1 MYEQRNGS
9 QSRKSLAVVLGGGSN
24 LEREGLKA
32 LLSGRGNVRV
42 TGHAPSL
49 EETLSLA
56 QRTGTD
62 TILLIDPADCLD
74 ALGREG
80 SPRIQPGFKVLAIVG
95 PADVPYLRRL
105 LLAGISGLVAKD
117 CHIAELVEALR
128 TVSEGRV
135 VIDAVFVEGLLRP
148 SQENASSTLTPSDGW
163 DRLTP
168 REKQILSLLRDGF
181 SNKEI
186 ARRLYLSV
194 RTVEMHLY
202 NSYSKLNVRSRLEA
216 AFKA

>member
-1 MYEQRNGS
+1 MNEQRNGS
-9 QSRKSLAVVLGGGSN
+9 QARKPLSIVLGGGSN
-24 LEREGLKA
+24 LEREGFKA
-32 LLSGRGNVRV
+32 LLSSRGNVRV
-42 TGHAPSL
+42 AGHAQSL

-56 QRTGTD
+56 HRAGTD

-74 ALGREG
+74 ALGSEG
-80 SPRIQPGFKVLAIVG
+80 CPRIQPGFKVLAIVG
-95 PADVPYLRRL
+95 PTDGPLLRRL
-105 LLAGISGLVAKD
+105 LLGGISGLVTKD
-117 CHIAELVEALR
+117 CHIANLLEALR

-135 VIDAVFVEGLLRP
+135 VIDAILVEGLLRSSP
-148 SQENASSTLTPSDGW
+148 ENGPGAPVASDGW
-163 DRLTP
+163 NRLTP
-168 REKQILSLLRDGF
+168 REKQILSLLKDGF

-202 NSYSKLNVRSRLEA
+202 NSYSKLNVHSRLEA